1 MFAGEARKGGVD
13 MIAVVRGVKGV
24 NVTKMCSY
32 EMWEQL
38 EDMGVVTER
47 HAQGISTNAVP

>member
-1 MFAGEARKGGVD
+1 
-13 MIAVVRGVKGV
+13 MIAVGRGVKGV

-38 EDMGVVTER
+38 EDIKKCSSLIKTL
-47 HAQGISTNAVP
+47 ANAAT